1 MLMLGTKYVDQHEKK
16 QQQQKQTKS
25 TIKTGLSEK
34 RSWQPDLG
42 ENVLLRCRNVK
53 DRKLRNKVLCFRKIN
68 RLLIRKSQKNS
79 L

>member
-1 MLMLGTKYVDQHEKK
+1 MLGTKYVDQHEKK